1 MTVETGGPTAYSGP
15 LTGVRVVELA
25 GLGPGPFATMMLAD
39 LGADVVRID
48 RPAAAG
54 SVFPGKPEEDLLNR
68 GKRSLILDLKRPEAV
83 EVVLQLLEHADV
95 IVEGYRPGVA
105 ERLGLGPDACLERNP
120 RLIYGRMTGWG
131 QTGPLAQSAGH
142 DIDYIAVTG
151 ALHAIGD
158 AHTGPN
164 VPLNLVGDFG
174 GGGMYLVVGIL
185 AALRVAE
192 RTGAGQVVDAA
203 IVDGAAHLLT
213 GIHAFLTAGAWND
226 RREANMLDG
235 GAPFYTTYET
245 ADGRHMAVGAIESK
259 FYAELLARVG
269 IGEHPARQHDRSAW
283 PAIRIKLAA
292 AFATRTMAQWCEV
305 FEGSDAC
312 VAPVVS
318 LREAVAHPHIAAR
331 GSIVEYGG
339 VVQSAPAPRFS
350 LSRTELGNP
359 PPSPGHHT
367 RNVLT
372 EWGIPDVDDLI
383 ECGVAG

>member
-1 MTVETGGPTAYSGP
+1 MTVETTGAADRSGP

-39 LGADVVRID
+39 LGAEVVRID

-54 SVFPGKPEEDLLNR
+54 IFPGKPEEDLLNR
-68 GKRSLILDLKRPEAV
+68 GKRSVILDLKRPEAI
-83 EVVLQLLEHADV
+83 EVVLQLLEQADV
-95 IVEGYRPGVA
+95 VVEGYRPGVA
-105 ERLGLGPDACLERNP
+105 ERLGLGPETCSERNP
-120 RLIYGRMTGWG
+120 RLVYGRMTGWG

-158 AHTGPN
+158 AHGAPQI
-164 VPLNLVGDFG
+164 PLNLVGDFG

-192 RTGAGQVVDAA
+192 RTGQGQVVDAA

-213 GIHAFLTAGAWND
+213 GIHAFLNAGAWTD
-226 RREANMLDG
+226 RRSANMLDG
-235 GAPFYTTYET
+235 GAPFYATYET
-245 ADGRHMAVGAIESK
+245 ADGRHMAVGAIEGK
-259 FYAELLARVG
+259 FYAELLARLG
-269 IGEHPARQHDRSAW
+269 IDEDPARQHDRRAW

-318 LREAVAHPHIAAR
+318 LREAATHPHIEAR
-331 GSIVEYGG
+331 GSIVDHGG
-339 VVQSAPAPRFS
+339 AVQSAPAPRFS
-350 LSRTELGNP
+350 VSQTQLGSQP
-359 PPSPGHHT
+359 PTPGQHT
-367 RNVLT
+367 REVLT
-372 EWGIPDVDDLI
+372 DWGIADVDALI
-383 ECGVAG
+383 ERGVAG

>member
-1 MTVETGGPTAYSGP
+1 MTVETTGPAAQSGP

-48 RPAAAG
+48 RPVGAG
-54 SVFPGKPEEDLLNR
+54 LFPGKPEEDLLNR
-68 GKRSLILDLKRPEAV
+68 GKRSVILDLKRPEAI
-83 EVVLQLLEHADV
+83 EVVLRLLETADV

-105 ERLGLGPDACLERNP
+105 ERLGLGPDVCVERNP

-131 QTGPLAQSAGH
+131 QTGPLAQTAGH
-142 DIDYIAVTG
+142 DIDYIALTG

-158 AHTGPN
+158 ADTGPR

-185 AALRVAE
+185 AALHVAQ
-192 RTGAGQVVDAA
+192 RTGRGQVVDAA

-213 GIHAFLTAGAWND
+213 GIHAFFNAGAWID

-245 ADGRHMAVGAIESK
+245 ADGRHMAVGAIEPK
-259 FYAELLARVG
+259 FYAELLARLG
-269 IGEHPARQHDRSAW
+269 IDEDPSRQNDRHAW
-283 PAIRIKLAA
+283 PTIRATLAA
-292 AFATRTMAQWCEV
+292 TFAKQTMAEWCEV

-312 VAPVVS
+312 VVPVVS
-318 LREAVAHPHIAAR
+318 LSEAMAHPHIQSR
-331 GSIVEYGG
+331 GSIVDHGG
-339 VVQSAPAPRFS
+339 AVQAAPAPRFS
-350 LSRTELGNP
+350 RSRTALSNP
-359 PPSPGHHT
+359 PPTPGQHT
-367 RNVLT
+367 RAALA
-372 EWGIPDVDDLI
+372 EWGITNVDDLI
-383 ECGVAG
+383 ERGVAG

>member
-1 MTVETGGPTAYSGP
+1 MTDEAAGATEHSGP
-15 LTGVRVVELA
+15 LAGVRVVELA

-54 SVFPGKPEEDLLNR
+54 VFPGKPEQDLLNR
-68 GKRSLILDLKRPEAV
+68 GKRSVILDLKQPEAV
-83 EVVLQLLEHADV
+83 ETVLQLLERADV
-95 IVEGYRPGVA
+95 VVEGYRPGVA
-105 ERLGLGPDACLERNP
+105 ERLGLGPDTCWERNP
-120 RLIYGRMTGWG
+120 RLVYGRMTGWG

-158 AHTGPN
+158 GQGPPQ

-192 RTGAGQVVDAA
+192 QTGRGQVVDAA

-213 GIHAFLTAGAWND
+213 GIHAFLNAGAWTD
-226 RREANMLDG
+226 RRGANMLDG
-235 GAPFYTTYET
+235 GAPFYATYET
-245 ADGRHMAVGAIESK
+245 ADNRHMAVGAIESK
-259 FYAELLARVG
+259 FYAELLARLG
-269 IGEHPARQHDRSAW
+269 IDEDPGRQHDRNAW
-283 PAIRIKLAA
+283 PVIRAELAA
-292 AFATRTMAQWCEV
+292 VFRTRTSAQWCEV

-318 LREAVAHPHIAAR
+318 LREAAAHPHIEAR
-331 GSIVEYGG
+331 GSIIDYGG
-339 VVQSAPAPRFS
+339 AVQSAPAPRFS
-350 LSRTELGNP
+350 VSRTALGNP
-359 PPSPGHHT
+359 PPSPGQHT
-367 RNVLT
+367 RAVLA
-372 EWGIPDVDDLI
+372 EWGIVDVDILI
-383 ECGVAG
+383 ERGVAG

>member
-1 MTVETGGPTAYSGP
+1 MTVETAGATQSCGP
-15 LTGVRVVELA
+15 LSGVRVVELA
-25 GLGPGPFATMMLAD
+25 SLGPGPFATMMLAD

-48 RPAAAG
+48 RPAAG
-54 SVFPGKPEEDLLNR
+54 GVFPGKPEEDLLNR
-68 GKRSLILDLKRPEAV
+68 GKRSVILDLKQPDAV
-83 EVVLQLLEHADV
+83 EVVLGLLESVDV

-105 ERLGLGPDACLERNP
+105 ERLGLGPDTCLGRNP
-120 RLIYGRMTGWG
+120 RLVYGRMTGWG

-142 DIDYIAVTG
+142 DIGYIAVTG
-151 ALHAIGD
+151 ALHAIGG
-158 AHTGPN
+158 AHTGPR
-164 VPLNLVGDFG
+164 VPLNLIGDFG

-213 GIHAFLTAGAWND
+213 GIHAFLNAGAWND

-245 ADGRHMAVGAIESK
+245 ADGRHMAVGAIEGK
-259 FYAELLARVG
+259 FYAELLVRLG
-269 IGEHPARQHDRSAW
+269 LDEDPARQHDRRAW
-283 PAIRIKLAA
+283 PSIRIKLAA
-292 AFATRTMAQWCEV
+292 AFATRTLAQWCDV

-318 LREAVAHPHIAAR
+318 LREAPTHPHIEAR
-331 GSIVEYGG
+331 GSIVDHRGL
-339 VVQSAPAPRFS
+339 VQSAPAPRFS

-359 PPSPGHHT
+359 PPAPGQHT
-367 RNVLT
+367 RDVLT

-383 ECGVAG
+383 ERGVAG

>member
-1 MTVETGGPTAYSGP
+1 MTDEVAAATEHSGP
-15 LTGVRVVELA
+15 LAGVRVVELA

-54 SVFPGKPEEDLLNR
+54 VFPGRPEQDLLNR
-68 GKRSLILDLKRPEAV
+68 GKRSVILDLKQPEAV
-83 EVVLQLLEHADV
+83 EVVLQLLERADV
-95 IVEGYRPGVA
+95 VVEGYRPGVA
-105 ERLGLGPDACLERNP
+105 ERLGLGPDTCWKRNP
-120 RLIYGRMTGWG
+120 RLVYGRMTGWG

-158 AHTGPN
+158 GQGPPQ

-192 RTGAGQVVDAA
+192 QTGRGQVVDAA
-203 IVDGAAHLLT
+203 IVDGTAHLLT
-213 GIHAFLTAGAWND
+213 GIHAFLNAGAWND
-226 RREANMLDG
+226 RRSANMLDG
-235 GAPFYTTYET
+235 GAPFYTTFET
-245 ADGRHMAVGAIESK
+245 SDGRHVAVGAIESK
-259 FYAELLARVG
+259 FYSELLARLG
-269 IGEHPARQHDRSAW
+269 IDEDPARQHDRRAW
-283 PAIRIKLAA
+283 PAIRIKIAA

-318 LREAVAHPHIAAR
+318 LREAAAHPHIEAR
-331 GSIVEYGG
+331 GSIVDHGG
-339 VVQSAPAPRFS
+339 ALQSAPAPRFS
-350 LSRTELGNP
+350 MSRTALGNP
-359 PPSPGHHT
+359 PPSPGQHT
-367 RNVLT
+367 RAVLT
-372 EWGIPDVDDLI
+372 EWGIADVDNLI
-383 ECGVAG
+383 ERGVAS

>member
-1 MTVETGGPTAYSGP
+1 MTVETAGAADRSGP

-48 RPAAAG
+48 RPATG
-54 SVFPGKPEEDLLNR
+54 GVFPGKPEQDLLNR
-68 GKRSLILDLKRPEAV
+68 GKRSVILDLKRPEAV
-83 EVVLQLLEHADV
+83 EVVLQLLEQADV

-105 ERLGLGPDACLERNP
+105 ERLGLGPDTCWERNP
-120 RLIYGRMTGWG
+120 RLVYGRMTGWG
-131 QTGPLAQSAGH
+131 QTGPLAQTAGH

-158 AHTGPN
+158 ADTGPR

-192 RTGAGQVVDAA
+192 QTGQGQVVDAA

-213 GIHAFLTAGAWND
+213 GIHAFLNAGAWND

-245 ADGRHMAVGAIESK
+245 ADRRHMAVGAIEPK
-259 FYAELLARVG
+259 FYAELLIRLH
-269 IGEHPARQHDRSAW
+269 IDEDPARQHDRRAW
-283 PAIRIKLAA
+283 PSIRAKIAE
-292 AFATRTMAQWCEV
+292 AFATHPLAHWCSV

-318 LREAVAHPHIAAR
+318 LSEAVTHPHIEAR
-331 GSIVEYGG
+331 GSIIDQGG
-339 VVQSAPAPRFS
+339 ALQSAPAPRFS
-350 LSRTELGNP
+350 LFRTTLGSP
-359 PPSPGHHT
+359 PPSPGEHT
-367 RNVLT
+367 RVVLS
-372 EWGIPDVDDLI
+372 EWGIPNVDNLI
-383 ECGVAG
+383 ELGVAS